1 MKNKFIVL
9 SLLMGIC
16 GIMQAQILLNNPSF
30 EDIPKDA
37 KNPKGWNGCGMY
49 TTPDILP
56 AINEFG
62 EPVWDVTNKAV
73 DGKTFIGLITRE
85 DNTWEYI
92 SQRLPTTMAKND
104 CYLFNIDLARSP
116 YYAGYN
122 VPIRLRIWGGTN
134 LCTKSE
140 LLYESDAVEHYEWK
154 NYEVLFFPK
163 EDYNY
168 IIFEATY
175 AKGTVWPYRGNLLMD
190 NASAIRVCDRASL
203 Y

>member
-30 EDIPKDA
+30 EDVPKDA
-37 KNPKGWNGCGMY
+37 KNPKGWIGCGTD

-56 AINEFG
+56 GTNEFG
-62 EPVWDVTNKAV
+62 EPIWDVTHKPV
-73 DGKTFIGLITRE
+73 DGKTYIGLITRE

-92 SQRLPTTMAKND
+92 SQRLRITMAKND

-122 VPIRLRIWGGTN
+122 VPIRLRIWGGTDS
-134 LCTKSE
+134 CIKSE
-140 LLYESDAVEHYEWK
+140 MLYESDTVEHYEWK

-163 EDYNY
+163 NDYSY

-175 AKGTVWPYRGNLLMD
+175 AKGTVWPYRGNLLLD

-203 Y
+203 D